1 MSKFLTDA
9 AVAQFDT
16 MVHQVYQAGGKL
28 RGTVRT
34 RTGVVGSTHRFP
46 KMGKGLASK
55 RIPQT
60 DVIPMNVTHSN
71 RTATI
76 EDWNAA
82 EYTDI
87 FDQQKVNFDEKRELA
102 TSIANAINRRQDQL
116 IIDALEAASTS
127 ETVSNDI
134 GGTDTD
140 LNVDKLR
147 RASRLLGDNGV
158 PNTDLHYIG
167 SYMGREAL
175 LGETETSS
183 SDYNTVKALVN
194 GEINS
199 FVGFQFHWI
208 ETRDEGGLT
217 IDGSLDRTSF
227 AYHMASTGLA
237 VGIDFRTEVNY
248 IPQKTSWLCNGMFAA
263 GAVDIDSTGIVELTT
278 RESA

>member
-9 AVAQFDT
+9 AVAQFDA
-16 MVHQVYQAGGKL
+16 MVHQVYQQGGKL
-28 RGTVRT
+28 RGSLRT

-46 KMGKGLASK
+46 VMGKGLATQ

-60 DVIPMNVTHSN
+60 DVIPMNVTHTN
-71 RTATI
+71 ATATI

-102 TSIANAINRRQDQL
+102 TSIANAINRRMDQL

-127 ETVSNDI
+127 FTVAKSV
-134 GGTDTD
+134 GGTDTN
-140 LNVDKLR
+140 LNVAKLR

-158 PNTDLHYIG
+158 PNSDLTYLG
-167 SYMGREAL
+167 SFYGREGL
-175 LGETETSS
+175 LGETAVGSE
-183 SDYNTVKALVN
+183 DFNTVKALVN
-194 GEINS
+194 GEVNTFLGFS
-199 FVGFQFHWI
+199 FVWI
-208 ETRDEGGLT
+208 ESRTEGGLT
-217 IDGSLDRTSF
+217 LATNDRTNF
-227 AYHMASTGLA
+227 AYHKMAAGLA

-263 GAVDIDSTGIVELTT
+263 GAIAIDNTGIVEITT
-278 RESA
+278 HEA